1 MTSRFQVTILGSSS
15 ALPTSQ
21 RNTTAQLINHAERFF
36 LVDCGEGT
44 QIQMRRFQKKFFR
57 IDHIFISHLH
67 GDHFFGLPGL
77 INTFNL
83 LGRGKDLHIYAPP
96 LLQEFLDAIRNYIF
110 HGLSYKIIFHPIEHT
125 EGSQLIYENKL
136 LEVYAFPLIHKI
148 PTYGFLFQEKLL
160 PRKIKKELVEK
171 YQIPIVDILKIK
183 EKQAGFRLEDG
194 SFLSNEELTLPPEPP
209 RSYAFCSDTA
219 FNPKLTKYIREVD
232 LLYHEATFLS
242 DMKDRAKE
250 TTHSTAEDAA
260 KIATMVKAHRLMVG
274 HYSSRYRELEP
285 FRDEIVP
292 YFSGEVLL
300 AEDGQTIEI

>member
-110 HGLSYKIIFHPIEHT
+110 HGLSYKIIFHPIEHA

-219 FNPKLTKYIREVD
+219 FNPKLTEYIREVD

-285 FRDEIVP
+285 FRDEIMSH
-292 YFSGEVLL
+292 FSGEVLL
-300 AEDGQTIEI
+300 AEDGKTIEI

>member
-1 MTSRFQVTILGSSS
+1 LTSRFQVTILGSSS

-110 HGLSYKIIFHPIEHT
+110 HGLSYKIIFHPIEHA

-219 FNPKLTKYIREVD
+219 FNPKLTEYIREVD

-285 FRDEIVP
+285 FRDEIMSH
-292 YFSGEVLL
+292 FSGEVLL

>member
-1 MTSRFQVTILGSSS
+1 LGSSS

-110 HGLSYKIIFHPIEHT
+110 HGLSYKIIFHPIEHA

-219 FNPKLTKYIREVD
+219 FNPKLTEYIREVD

-285 FRDEIVP
+285 FRDEIMSH
-292 YFSGEVLL
+292 FSGEVLL
-300 AEDGQTIEI
+300 AEDGKTIEI

>member
-110 HGLSYKIIFHPIEHT
+110 HGLSYKIIFHPIEHA

-219 FNPKLTKYIREVD
+219 FNPKLTEYIREVD

-285 FRDEIVP
+285 FRDEIMSH
-292 YFSGEVLL
+292 FSGEVLL

>member
-1 MTSRFQVTILGSSS
+1 LGSSS

-110 HGLSYKIIFHPIEHT
+110 HGLSYKIIFHPIEHA

-219 FNPKLTKYIREVD
+219 FNPKLTEYIREVD

-285 FRDEIVP
+285 FRDEIMSH
-292 YFSGEVLL
+292 FSGEVLL